1 MREKRRLR
9 EEEILDQACYLVEE
23 QGFFEM
29 KISELAKRCQLS
41 IGTLY
46 SHYACKEDVLIALAI
61 KGQAGRAQAF
71 RSGAESSVQGLKKY
85 VAACLMGLRY
95 GLLYPSL
102 NEALELANTPSII
115 RRASPE
121 LCSQLR
127 QDSEELWEFLA
138 ELISDFQHELNLG
151 KEPSKAIIELNM
163 GAWALFEG
171 TNSVAVTEFSD
182 MSEKDR
188 KKNKTVFD
196 VWEQNFIDNLVRLFT
211 GWGWRCRDT
220 ESLIHRLQH
229 GKEFIGEIALG

>member
-1 MREKRRLR
+1 MREKRQQR
-9 EEEILDQACYLVEE
+9 EEEILQQACYLVEE

-61 KGQAGRAQAF
+61 KGQTGRTQAF
-71 RSGAESSVQGLKKY
+71 RLGAESSVQGLKKY
-85 VAACLMGLRY
+85 VAACLLGLRY
-95 GLLYPSL
+95 GIHYPSL

-127 QDSEELWEFLA
+127 QDSEELWQFLA
-138 ELISDFQHELNLG
+138 ELIAEYQDELNLG
-151 KEPSKAIIELNM
+151 KDSGKAIVELNM

-171 TNSVAVTEFSD
+171 TNSVAVTEFSE
-182 MSEKDR
+182 MSEKER
-188 KKNKTVFD
+188 RKNKAVFE
-196 VWEQNFIDNLVRLFT
+196 VWEQNFIDNLVRLFS

-220 ESLIHRLQH
+220 DALIHRLQH
-229 GKEFIGEIALG
+229 GKEFTREVEL